1 MGAIVR
7 AHHACYLLGMTVGDE
22 SDLVARIELVR
33 AYLEALQRQDPEALC
48 ALVTED
54 FVLEVPLS
62 PSGRNESSDAMA
74 WRGIEDF
81 RANYAEYF
89 PTVMAS
95 QRLTDVVIRPTFD
108 LDVVYAEAFGDMVLA
123 NGRPYKNR
131 YVFRFRIRDSK
142 ICELL
147 EFANPVTGAI
157 AFEQPLPITWSDA

>member
-1 MGAIVR
+1 MANS
-7 AHHACYLLGMTVGDE
+7 GDP
-22 SDLVARIELVR
+22 DVAARIELVC

-62 PSGRNESSDAMA
+62 PSGNNDSGDAMA

-81 RANYAEYF
+81 RANYAEHF
-89 PTVMAS
+89 PTILTS
-95 QRLTDVVIRPTFD
+95 QKLTDVAIRPTVEPGF
-108 LDVVYAEAFGDMVLA
+108 VYAEAFGDMTLA
-123 NGRPYKNR
+123 NGKPYKNR
-131 YVFRFRIRDSK
+131 YVFRFRIRDRK

-157 AFEQPLPITWSDA
+157 AFGLELPATGSDT

>member
-1 MGAIVR
+1 MT
-7 AHHACYLLGMTVGDE
+7 ACSETDQA
-22 SDLVARIELVR
+22 ARTSLVR
-33 AYLEALQRQDPEALC
+33 AYLEALERQDPDALC
-48 ALVTED
+48 ALVTDD

-62 PSGRNESSDAMA
+62 LSGNNDPGEAMA

-89 PTVMAS
+89 PTVLTS
-95 QRLTDVVIRPTFD
+95 QRLTDVAIRPTVD
-108 LDVVYAEAFGDMVLA
+108 ADIVYAEALGDMTLA

-131 YVFRFRIRDSK
+131 YVFRFRLRDGK

-157 AFEQPLPITWSDA
+157 AFGLPLPAISTEV